1 MHYEEALAQLAL
13 TYEELE
19 ADSPGTGISPFYFF
33 SSRSQAWTQTCSGTI
48 SETLSRGIF

>member
-19 ADSPGTGISPFYFF
+19 ADSPGTGISPSYFF
-33 SSRSQAWTQTCSGTI
+33 SSRSKVVF
-48 SETLSRGIF
+48 LSCVDANM